1 MRLGIDPR
9 CTALETST
17 LTIQHRCGF
26 LYLVKIIKTLLKCV
40 FQGQQT
46 ADVVW
51 ELDLT
56 KELKGVAMERYM
68 RNYKTEFFIPVA
80 LVRFLHS

>member
-1 MRLGIDPR
+1 M
-9 CTALETST
+9 CWFSAKHTT
-17 LTIQHRCGF
+17 LRSVNKDW
-26 LYLVKIIKTLLKCV
+26 LVRNQDNEIITTLLKCV